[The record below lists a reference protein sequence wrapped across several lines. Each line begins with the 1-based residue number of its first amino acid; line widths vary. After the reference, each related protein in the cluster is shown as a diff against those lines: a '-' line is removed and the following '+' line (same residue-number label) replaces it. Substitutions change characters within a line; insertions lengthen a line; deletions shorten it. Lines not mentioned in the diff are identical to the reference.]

1 MTPGQPTTAPRT
13 PSALDAL
20 ADRYVEEV
28 CALSPFTAT
37 FTGVPGHESE
47 VDDVSPDGFAAR
59 AELDRRTL
67 AALDGVAPV
76 DGVDRVTLAAMRERL
91 GLAVELAD
99 ARHDRGGP
107 ALANAI
113 ESPLQAVRDVFDLM
127 ATATPE
133 DWAAVAARL
142 HRVGEVLAG
151 TRASLAEVAGS
162 PDRSLRPAR
171 RQVAACAEQCD
182 ALADPTA
189 GQLAAKVAGARLG
202 GEGRSGGAPLPG
214 ALTADLG
221 AGLRAAASAF
231 AEHARA
237 LREQVHPAAREDD
250 AVGPEAYALHS
261 RFHLGARV
269 DLAET
274 YAWGL
279 AEVDRLRA
287 EMREVA
293 QRIVP
298 GGSVRDAVAAL
309 DADSARQVHGT
320 GALRAWMQELSDA
333 AVAGLADVHFD
344 VPPPARRLECRIAPS
359 ASGGIYYTPPSE
371 DFSRPG
377 TMWWAVPEGVT
388 TFGTWAER
396 TTVFHEGVPGHHLQ
410 IAQTL
415 YRAGLLN
422 RWRRLLCWVS
432 GHGEGWALYAE
443 RLMADL
449 GWLDDPGD
457 RLGMLSGSLFRAAR
471 VVVDIGTHCGFEAPA
486 ALTGGAAGRWDA
498 DLMWTY
504 LRELS
509 TESEPVL
516 RFEHLRY
523 LGWPGQAP
531 SYKVGERLWLDLRE
545 QVRAREGEAFELR
558 AFHRRAL
565 DVGSVGLDVLSGAL
579 LEPAR

>member
-1 MTPGQPTTAPRT
+1 MSTRRT
-13 PSALDAL
+13 PTALDAL
-20 ADRYVEEV
+20 ADQLVVDTCE
-28 CALSPFTAT
+28 LDPFTAT
-37 FTGVPGHESE
+37 FAGVPGHDGNST
-47 VDDVSPDGFAAR
+47 DYSPDGIGAR
-59 AELDRRTL
+59 AELARRTL
-67 AALDGVAPV
+67 TAVDGVTPA
-76 DGVDRVTLAAMRERL
+76 DDVDRVTLAALRERL

-99 ARHDRGGP
+99 AGHDRGGP
-107 ALANAI
+107 ALVNAVA
-113 ESPLQAVRDVFDLM
+113 SPLQTVRDAFDLM
-127 ATATPE
+127 PTSTADE
-133 DWAAVAARL
+133 WGDVARRL
-142 HRVGEVLAG
+142 HAVGAVLAG
-151 TRASLAEVAGS
+151 TRASLALVVDS
-162 PDRSLRPAR
+162 PDRSLRPTR
-171 RQVAACAEQCD
+171 RQVAASAEQCD
-182 ALADPTA
+182 ALADPTT
-189 GQLAAKVAGARLG
+189 GQLAALLTRARAGAA
-202 GEGRSGGAPLPG
+202 GAEP
-214 ALTADLG
+214 ALDVDLD

-237 LREQVHPAAREDD
+237 LREQVHPAARDDD
-250 AVGPEAYALHS
+250 AVGVEAYVLHS
-261 RFHLGARV
+261 RSHVGARV

-279 AEVDRLRA
+279 EEVARIQA

-298 GGSVRDAVAAL
+298 AGSVRDAVAAL
-309 DADSARQVHGT
+309 DADPARQVHGT
-320 GALRAWMQELSDA
+320 EALQAWMQELSDA

-344 VPPPARRLECRIAPS
+344 VPPPARRLACRIAPS
-359 ASGGIYYTPPSE
+359 GSGGIYYTPPSE
-371 DFSRPG
+371 DFTRPG

-388 TFGTWAER
+388 TFGTWSER

-471 VVVDIGTHCGFEAPA
+471 VVVDIGTHCEYQAPA
-486 ALTGGAAGRWDA
+486 SLTGGAGGRWDA
-498 DLMWTY
+498 DRMWAY
-504 LRELS
+504 LRALS
-509 TESEPVL
+509 TASDPVL

-531 SYKVGERLWLDLRE
+531 SYKVGERLWLQLRE
-545 QVRAREGEAFELR
+545 QVRAEQGDAFDLR

-565 DVGSVGLDVLSGAL
+565 DVGSVGLDVLRDAL
-579 LEPAR
+579 VGSP